1 MIKNIPDLVV
11 VFGDVNSTLA
21 TAITAKKNNIKLA
34 HVEAGRGCYDD
45 SLPEEVNRRLTDSL
59 SDYLHRQDFMK
70 IKENLIKENIKK
82 NIFCVGNIMIDSLK
96 KLSFFKKTLFQNI
109 KI

>member
-21 TAITAKKNNIKLA
+21 TAITAKNNIKLA
-34 HVEAGRGCYDD
+34 HVEAGLRCYDD

-59 SDYLHRQDFMK
+59 SDYLFTPSVYENK
-70 IKENLIKENIKK
+70 NLIKENI
-82 NIFCVGNIMIDSLK
+82 
-96 KLSFFKKTLFQNI
+96 
-109 KI
+109 